1 MARREKTRELLGD
14 TLTVGE
20 LLHMLA
26 RLDPT
31 LPVMMVCGEGGL
43 SGALRL
49 ERVPVHRR
57 EAPQARVI
65 GLGGSTETA
74 LAACFCEPAIIP
86 SYWTGLPY
94 GRPLPNTACRVV
106 TADGAD

>member
-1 MARREKTRELLGD
+1 MALEDIAQGPRRWDRVDAARRDKTRELLGD

-20 LLHMLA
+20 LQHMLA

-49 ERVPVHRR
+49 ERVPVQLNVNTLDGFGPHD
-57 EAPQARVI
+57 
-65 GLGGSTETA
+65 
-74 LAACFCEPAIIP
+74 LADD
-86 SYWTGLPY
+86 SS
-94 GRPLPNTACRVV
+94 
-106 TADGAD
+106 TADATAVVLSATPLSVD